1 MNINSLN
8 TNRNSLQKTNANFT
22 KMIPSYTRKSMKG
35 INKVSSKISNFIPNT
50 TREFGKEINL
60 QNNLTTFDNQEQKN
74 IKKSTGVPLPQKN
87 KNLKKEKDEQINKIK
102 NNKQLVPYQK
112 NRKSLVNSLS
122 HKTSIATGK
131 CLSNGGIRNRKKE
144 ANKLNIKNQSTQ
156 NIFHN
161 DKINLNE
168 DIVMKDENTNPNIVN
183 NKTTSVNVTT
193 NNDEDVE
200 MAIEDNNNNNN
211 NKNEPPKYEEIIN
224 SNPQDVEQYFDDIC
238 DEFKNYEEK
247 YLVNP
252 DYMSKQIDINYKM
265 RAILIDWL
273 IDVHIKYKLRPQTMY
288 ITVMLID
295 RYLEKNQTDRL
306 HLQLVGVTAMFI
318 ACKYEEIYP
327 PEMDN
332 FVYITDGAYVRSD
345 VLKMEKKMLESL
357 NFDVTF
363 PTMWN
368 IFETFKI
375 KLNLDDK
382 TFKMAWFMMELCL
395 MNYHTLK
402 FKMSHLV
409 AGAILIASKYLKVYT
424 KEWFA
429 KIGVNEEELEE
440 CCEEIVDFY
449 KFNAGQKLKAIRRKF
464 ASSKY
469 GEVSKFKI
477 A

>member
-1 MNINSLN
+1 
-8 TNRNSLQKTNANFT
+8 
-22 KMIPSYTRKSMKG
+22 
-35 INKVSSKISNFIPNT
+35 
-50 TREFGKEINL
+50 
-60 QNNLTTFDNQEQKN
+60 
-74 IKKSTGVPLPQKN
+74 
-87 KNLKKEKDEQINKIK
+87 
-102 NNKQLVPYQK
+102 
-112 NRKSLVNSLS
+112 
-122 HKTSIATGK
+122 
-131 CLSNGGIRNRKKE
+131 
-144 ANKLNIKNQSTQ
+144 
-156 NIFHN
+156 
-161 DKINLNE
+161 
-168 DIVMKDENTNPNIVN
+168 
-183 NKTTSVNVTT
+183 
-193 NNDEDVE
+193 
-200 MAIEDNNNNNN
+200 
-211 NKNEPPKYEEIIN
+211 
-224 SNPQDVEQYFDDIC
+224 
-238 DEFKNYEEK
+238 
-247 YLVNP
+247 
-252 DYMSKQIDINYKM
+252 
-265 RAILIDWL
+265 
-273 IDVHIKYKLRPQTMY
+273 
-288 ITVMLID
+288 
-295 RYLEKNQTDRL
+295 
-306 HLQLVGVTAMFI
+306 MFI